1 MTAAVT
7 ASDLTRRLAAV
18 LRGDRADLGDVGD
31 AARQAQLLD
40 ASADHA
46 VDGLVRRALRQRGT
60 WPDVP
65 SPIRSE
71 IDHRV
76 CAAGAA
82 EVLRCRELTRA
93 VSGLR
98 AAGVEALVLK
108 GAALAHTL
116 YPAPHLRPSVDI
128 DLLVRTEDRS
138 AAAMALEALGYT
150 RRNAIARDAVH
161 AQATYERTA
170 GSVGAID
177 LHWSISNRP
186 LFAETLTFDE
196 LASEAVPV
204 PGFGGGVR
212 TPGPV
217 HALLLACV
225 HRVAHHGDP
234 DRLIWLYD
242 IKLLAAALSPEDW
255 RRFASLAARKR
266 IAAVCRHGLAMTAA
280 LLGCGEGASAAIEV
294 LDQLARTQREPSAVY
309 IGGIGGDL
317 RLFALDLYAARGP
330 RAKADLVAS
339 HLFPDARYMRLAF
352 GATTSPALAAAYIRR
367 AARGLWRLVN

>member
-1 MTAAVT
+1 VTAAVT

-18 LRGDRADLGDVGD
+18 LCGDRADLGDVGD
-31 AARQAQLLD
+31 AAGQAQLLE

-60 WPDVP
+60 WSDVP
-65 SPIRSE
+65 PRIQSE
-71 IDHRV
+71 IERRV
-76 CAAGAA
+76 RAAAAA
-82 EVLRCRELTRA
+82 EALCRRELTRA
-93 VSGLR
+93 VSGLH
-98 AAGVEALVLK
+98 AAGVDALLLK
-108 GAALAHTL
+108 GAAFAHTL
-116 YPAPHLRPSVDI
+116 YPAPYLRPCVDT
-128 DLLVRTEDRS
+128 DLLVRREDRS
-138 AAAMALEALGYT
+138 AAAATLEALGYV

-161 AQATYERTA
+161 AQATYDRPT
-170 GSVGAID
+170 GSIGAID

-196 LASEAVPV
+196 LANEAVPV
-204 PGFGGGVR
+204 PGLGGAVR

-242 IKLLAAALSPEDW
+242 IKLLAVALSPQDW

-280 LLGCGEGASAAIEV
+280 LLGSNEGAAAAIEA
-294 LDQLARTQREPSAVY
+294 LDQLARAQREPSAAY
-309 IGGIGGDL
+309 IGGVGGDL

-330 RAKADLVAS
+330 RAKAHLVAS
-339 HLFPDARYMRLAF
+339 HLFPDVHYMRRAF
-352 GATTSPALAAAYIRR
+352 GATTSAALAAAYIRR
-367 AARGLWRLVN
+367 AARGLRRLVN